1 MKVLHATR
9 IIVTNVV
16 ILAIILA
23 ILQDDAGRVA
33 YFQSLGFTTST
44 AYYPFFYITSASN
57 GATRIP
63 GLLTLDWTQVLA
75 VVLFVLDVAFF
86 LPFLRRSAA
95 PAPAEKVFPSAA

>member
-1 MKVLHATR
+1 MKALQATR

-16 ILAIILA
+16 ILAIIWA

-57 GATRIP
+57 EATRIP
-63 GLLTLDWTQVLA
+63 GLLTLDWAQVLA
-75 VVLFVLDVAFF
+75 VVLLVLDVGFF

-95 PAPAEKVFPSAA
+95 PQPAERASPAAA